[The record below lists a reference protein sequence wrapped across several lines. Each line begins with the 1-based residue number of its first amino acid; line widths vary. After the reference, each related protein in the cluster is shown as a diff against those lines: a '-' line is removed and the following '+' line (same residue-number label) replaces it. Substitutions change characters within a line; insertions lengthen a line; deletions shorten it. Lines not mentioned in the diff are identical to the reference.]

1 MDGVDVTEN
10 MGKTW
15 NNNYSISGFW
25 KGWHASF
32 NKWLVRYIYVPL
44 GGTDNRNIAV
54 WFVFGFVAI
63 WHDAEAKLIA
73 WGALNALFFVAEH
86 LITHQWYAYIDSRNI
101 DEEDFWPRQARALG
115 GTTFVFI
122 MMAVNSIGYSIG
134 INGVTE
140 GIMDIIFSSEGRWF
154 LVGAYVLLFCA
165 VHMMIVFETI
175 EQNWDNLTSTC
186 ERRD

>member
-1 MDGVDVTEN
+1 
-10 MGKTW
+10 
-15 NNNYSISGFW
+15 
-25 KGWHASF
+25 
-32 NKWLVRYIYVPL
+32 
-44 GGTDNRNIAV
+44 
-54 WFVFGFVAI
+54 
-63 WHDAEAKLIA
+63 
-73 WGALNALFFVAEH
+73 
-86 LITHQWYAYIDSRNI
+86 
-101 DEEDFWPRQARALG
+101 
-115 GTTFVFI
+115 